1 MNLYKVSS
9 LPGLAPSWKVVGWSL
24 YIMKYQT
31 WPSSWWTTISSG
43 IVTAVHI
50 LTLKGS
56 PVTEFLNIFSKSV
69 HELHE
74 TFMNGTF
81 EVEVETCARDI
92 FIPFMSM

>member
-1 MNLYKVSS
+1 MNFYKVSS

-31 WPSSWWTTISSG
+31 WPSSWWTSISSG

-56 PVTEFLNIFSKSV
+56 PVTEFLNIF
-69 HELHE
+69 
-74 TFMNGTF
+74 F
-81 EVEVETCARDI
+81 
-92 FIPFMSM
+92 